1 MKRILA
7 PILLVVLLFPSLV
20 LGETMDDLVERDGIH
35 YKKYTDVPFDGE
47 MTGKIQGTF
56 KNGKRDGPWVS
67 YHPNGQLMRAG
78 NYKDGKFDGPWVGYH
93 VNGGLF
99 FKGTLKDG
107 KKDGPWVYY
116 WSNGGLSSKG
126 TYKNG
131 KYVGPWV
138 TYHKNGQ
145 LWFKK
150 TY

>member
-1 MKRILA
+1 MLLRRCPEENSTQTPFHLPIPDIPSHTPPMRHILTSVV
-7 PILLVVLLFPSLV
+7 LLVLLFPSLA
-20 LGETMDDLVERDGIH
+20 LGETMDDLVETNGL
-35 YKKYTDVPFDGE
+35 YFKKFTEVPFDG
-47 MTGKIQGTF
+47 TVTGRFQGKI
-56 KNGKRDGPWVS
+56 
-67 YHPNGQLMRAG
+67 
-78 NYKDGKFDGPWVGYH
+78 
-93 VNGGLF
+93 
-99 FKGTLKDG
+99 KDG